1 MERDFVVESLRGPG
15 GCPGTAELG
24 AYLDGRAP
32 EWKAHVPDCP
42 HCQAELA
49 MMREMLSGNPV
60 ASESADVN
68 WVAGRIR
75 RVTAGETAAAIPWW
89 RSWFQVGPALAALL
103 LVVSVGTYL
112 RRAPEPG
119 EVRYGGPGELR
130 SSRIAVTGPV
140 GTLAA
145 RPSEFVWEPVA
156 GAVRYEVA
164 VEEVSRDTVWQGAS
178 PGTRVAIPAEVT
190 AKMLPGKTLV
200 WRVIAFDGQNGKLAE
215 SEMTRFRMEPPK

>member
-24 AYLDGRAP
+24 AYLAGRAP

-60 ASESADVN
+60 ASELADVN

-75 RVTAGETAAAIPWW
+75 RVTVDQTAAAIPWW
-89 RSWFQVGPALAALL
+89 RNWFQVGPALAALL

-130 SSRIAVTGPV
+130 SSRIVANGPV
-140 GTLAA
+140 GTLTERPAGFVWQPVPGAA
-145 RPSEFVWEPVA
+145 RF
-156 GAVRYEVA
+156 EVS
-164 VEEVSRDTVWQGAS
+164 VEEVSGYIVWK
-178 PGTRVAIPAEVT
+178 GTAMGTSVAVPAEVA
-190 AKMLPGKTLV
+190 AKMLPGKTLL
-200 WRVIAFDGQNGKLAE
+200 WRVTAFDAQAGKLAE